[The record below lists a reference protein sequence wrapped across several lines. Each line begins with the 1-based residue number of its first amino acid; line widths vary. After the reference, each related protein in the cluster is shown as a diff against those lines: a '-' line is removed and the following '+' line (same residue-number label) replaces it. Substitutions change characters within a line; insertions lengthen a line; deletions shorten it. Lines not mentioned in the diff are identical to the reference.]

1 MARHNCVTG
10 NSVYTVYNILV
21 DIITTIIR
29 DSETFFISMVAGYHP
44 VYRVHYKGGTVLTN
58 DEKAVTFSIKYKL
71 SLKSF
76 QSKVKRLERAKIFGY
91 INVLV
96 GGERSRE
103 NVYILQSENGMEE

>member
-91 INVLV
+91 QCFSWGRKIQ
-96 GGERSRE
+96 RKCIHS
-103 NVYILQSENGMEE
+103 SE